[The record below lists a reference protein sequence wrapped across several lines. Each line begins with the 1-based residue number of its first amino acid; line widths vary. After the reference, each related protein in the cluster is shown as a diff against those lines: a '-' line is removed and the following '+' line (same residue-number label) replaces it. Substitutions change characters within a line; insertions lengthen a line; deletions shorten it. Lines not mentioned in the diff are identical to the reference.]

1 MTVQWKP
8 LALTPAMVRLIGS
21 IDEFKGRWQTLCAL
35 PPGQLALIRR
45 DSVLAAA
52 AAASRLEGRPVKQE
66 ELTSLMAQPTSR
78 GVDLRAEAMA
88 TAYGRTLDTV
98 HALHEEL
105 PPTRHNVVEL
115 HRLLCVG
122 TDMENPSPTP
132 EVLDQLDALLL
143 ELQGDLAEPS
153 HHPLISIPLF
163 NLRLLSL
170 HPFPTGNGRLARIL
184 TTLLMLR
191 AGYGSAACASL
202 EVAIETHRVRVHR
215 ALRRAQTTGAL
226 NDWMLT
232 SLQCLADQRTSAER
246 HLEAAHRREPLPPLS
261 EALIRVAATGEGL
274 SIKRAVETTGANR
287 NTVKVHVRRLVQTGR
302 LVQHGRGR
310 ATWYVLPE
318 RSTDGTIRAA

>member
-1 MTVQWKP
+1 MTAQWKP

-21 IDEFKGRWQTLCAL
+21 IDEFKGRWHTLCAL
-35 PPGQLALIRR
+35 PPGQLNLIRR
-45 DSVLAAA
+45 QAVLEAAA
-52 AAASRLEGRPVKQE
+52 ATSRLEGRPLELE
-66 ELTSLMAQPTSR
+66 ELTRLMAQPPKLSVDSR
-78 GVDLRAEAMA
+78 ASAMA
-88 TAYGRTLDTV
+88 AAYGRTLDTV
-98 HALHEEL
+98 HSLYGEL
-105 PPTRHNVVEL
+105 EPTRHNVLEL
-115 HRLLCVG
+115 QRLLCEG
-122 TDMENPSPTP
+122 TEVANPIPSNQ
-132 EVLDQLDALLL
+132 VLSDLEALLA

-170 HPFPTGNGRLARIL
+170 HPLPTGNGRLARIL

-191 AGYGSAACASL
+191 CGYGSAACAAL
-202 EVAIETHRVRVHR
+202 EVAIESHRVRVHR

-246 HLEAAHRREPLPPLS
+246 RLEAAHRREPLPPLS
-261 EALIRVAATGEGL
+261 EALIRVAATGQGL

-318 RSTDGTIRAA
+318 GNTDGVIRAA

>member
-35 PPGQLALIRR
+35 PPGQLELIGRET
-45 DSVLAAA
+45 VLAAA
-52 AAASRLEGRPVKQE
+52 AATSRLEGRPVE
-66 ELTSLMAQPTSR
+66 GERLARLMAQSTGDRVEPSP
-78 GVDLRAEAMA
+78 EAMA
-88 TAYGRTLDTV
+88 TAYGRTLATV
-98 HALHEEL
+98 HALYDEL
-105 PPTRHNVVEL
+105 EPTRHNVLEL
-115 HRLLCVG
+115 QRLLCVG
-122 TDMENPSPTP
+122 TGLENPSPAQ
-132 EVLDQLDALLL
+132 EVLTELDALLL
-143 ELQGDLAEPS
+143 EIRGDLAEPS

-202 EVAIETHRVRVHR
+202 EIAIETHRVRIHR

-232 SLQCLADQRTSAER
+232 SLQCLADQRTQAER
-246 HLEAAHRREPLPPLS
+246 HLEAAHRSEPLPPLS
-261 EALIRVAATGEGL
+261 EALIRVAATRQGL

-302 LVQHGRGR
+302 LVRHGRGR